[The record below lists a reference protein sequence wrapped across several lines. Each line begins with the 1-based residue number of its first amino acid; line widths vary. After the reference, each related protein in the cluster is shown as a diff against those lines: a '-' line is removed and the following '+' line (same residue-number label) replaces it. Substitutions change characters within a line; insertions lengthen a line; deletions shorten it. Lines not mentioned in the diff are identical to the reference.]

1 VGPSVGWA
9 VLLVAGL
16 VECGGNDLSRSTG
29 GQGSSGAPAGGSETV
44 AGGGLSASGGSLG
57 VAGTAS
63 GACVAP
69 SAVGYQPMWTP
80 PSNPEAG
87 ACTEQQVSQEYSLCE
102 PDSGAYDQTGCRA
115 FNVDPANSTCL
126 GCVFGALGAAN
137 AGAVL
142 VMPGGQWLA
151 NRAGCIALVDGDS
164 SATGCGANTQ
174 AADVCRYSACI
185 AACTPSVSDTA
196 FSTCERAAESGAC
209 IAYFSKA
216 ACAQLPRYASCDY
229 SDFPAYY
236 TAMAD
241 LFCVSGPTPSAGG
254 GDAAGAGP

>member
-1 VGPSVGWA
+1 MRKLGLFPVGPSVGWA

-102 PDSGAYDQTGCRA
+102 PDSGAYDQTGCCA
-115 FNVDPANSTCL
+115 FNVDPANSSECSEHTTQAGDGRACEPRRSPAL
-126 GCVFGALGAAN
+126 PQQHREDGARAGGCFTEHSGSATARGKTSEKVEEHKSKKPRFCRGFSSVARGRN
-137 AGAVL
+137 
-142 VMPGGQWLA
+142 
-151 NRAGCIALVDGDS
+151 AGCIPRYHWGLNGDS
-164 SATGCGANTQ
+164 
-174 AADVCRYSACI
+174 
-185 AACTPSVSDTA
+185 
-196 FSTCERAAESGAC
+196 
-209 IAYFSKA
+209 
-216 ACAQLPRYASCDY
+216 
-229 SDFPAYY
+229 
-236 TAMAD
+236 
-241 LFCVSGPTPSAGG
+241 
-254 GDAAGAGP
+254 